1 VPQPQTHEFQL
12 DEVATEVARL
22 RIGFA
27 NVYFLGHPQE
37 AATGNGAKSD
47 SVSWVLVDAGMAM
60 GAAEILRVA
69 ADRFG
74 VNARPAAIIL
84 THGHFDHVSGLAA
97 LLAVWDVP
105 VYAHTAEL
113 PFLTGRLDYPS
124 PDPTVAGG
132 IMVRLTPAVPEAG
145 VDLGERVRALP
156 ASGRVPQA
164 PDWRWIHTPGH
175 SPGHISLFRAFDRML
190 LAGDA
195 VSTTSQESIY
205 GSLAQPRVLSG
216 PPAYFTIDWDKAE
229 RSVATLASLR
239 PAVVAAGHGEPIGNA
254 TLPTDFAT
262 LARDFNQRTRPTHG
276 RYVVQPAFPDDETTQ
291 SLPLSARSRR
301 ARWGTLSG
309 VAAATFAGTW
319 LYRRF
324 GRRYKT

>member
-1 VPQPQTHEFQL
+1 MRPAQT
-12 DEVATEVARL
+12 
-22 RIGFA
+22 
-27 NVYFLGHPQE
+27 
-37 AATGNGAKSD
+37 
-47 SVSWVLVDAGMAM
+47 SWVLVDAGLAM
-60 GAAEILRVA
+60 SAAEILRTA

-74 VNARPAAIIL
+74 VDARPGAIIL
-84 THGHFDHVSGLAA
+84 THGHFDHVGGLAA

-113 PFLTGRLDYPS
+113 PFLTGRLHYPS
-124 PDPTVAGG
+124 PDPTVGGG
-132 IMVRLTPAVPEAG
+132 IMARLAPAMPEAG
-145 VDLGERVRALP
+145 VDLGERVLALP

-175 SPGHISLFRAFDRML
+175 SPGHVSLFRAFDRVL

-195 VSTTSQESIY
+195 VTTTDQGSVY
-205 GSLAQPRVLSG
+205 ASLAQPRLLAG

-239 PAVVAAGHGEPIGNA
+239 PAILAAGHGDPITND
-254 TLPTDFAT
+254 TLTADFAA
-262 LARDFNQRTRPTHG
+262 LARDFNQRARPTHG
-276 RYVVQPAFPDDETTQ
+276 RYVVQPAFADEES
-291 SLPLSARSRR
+291 SLPAAVRSRR
-301 ARWGTLSG
+301 ARWGALSG

-324 GRRYKT
+324 GRR